1 MKKSFLLLTLFSILI
16 FSFVSPKPNTL
27 DKLLSRVY
35 AKVPAGEAMVNGE
48 KQKVETFYISK
59 TEISN
64 LDYREFLS
72 YLKVENP
79 ELYKNAIPDTSVWAN
94 DLNSNYQ
101 NIYLRNP
108 GFSLYPVVGVSF
120 EQANSYCKW
129 IEKILNDKYKN
140 EASIVV
146 RLPTEAEW
154 IRAARGDNHAY
165 KFPWGGPYLQTGK
178 GKALANYLRESTNM
192 IDTKNSNNN
201 SIITAEV
208 HSFVPNTYGIY
219 QMSGNVAELTNDP
232 KTIKGGAWSTKADD
246 LLIDSKNNLT
256 VPSQSVGFRIVISVK
271 S

>member
-1 MKKSFLLLTLFSILI
+1 MKKSFLPLTLFSVLI

-27 DKLLSRVY
+27 DKFLSRVY
-35 AKVPAGEAMVNGE
+35 AKVPTGEALINGE

-64 LDYREFLS
+64 LDYREFLGH
-72 YLKVENP
+72 LKATNSEA
-79 ELYKNAIPDTSVWAN
+79 YKKALPDTTVWVN

-108 GFSLYPVVGVSF
+108 GFSLFPVVGVSF
-120 EQANSYCKW
+120 DQANSYCKW
-129 IEKILNDKYKN
+129 IEKTLNEKYKN

-165 KFPWGGPYLQTGK
+165 KFPWGGTHLQTGK
-178 GKALANYLRESTNM
+178 GKALANYLKESTNM
-192 IDTKNSNNN
+192 LDTKASNNN
-201 SIITAEV
+201 SIITTEV
-208 HSFVPNTYGIY
+208 YSFVPNNFGIY

-246 LLIDSKNNLT
+246 LIIDSKNNLT
-256 VPSQSVGFRIVISVK
+256 VPSQSVGFRIVILVK